1 MSKSV
6 RKKPAAPK
14 KPVAAK
20 KPVAPKKP
28 AAAKKPVVAKK
39 QTGAKKLAAAKKVET
54 AKQPDVAPLLTVS
67 DIHTYYGDS
76 HVLQGVSLDVK
87 PGECVALLG
96 RNGAG
101 KTTTLRSI
109 VSLTPVRRGTVMF
122 SGADITHSPTHRIIR
137 EGIGYVP
144 EDRGIFSSL
153 SVHEHLDVALWAAK
167 KPVERRDEV
176 VKIFPRISERMEH
189 FGQQLSGGEQQ
200 MLSIARALL
209 SEPRLLI
216 LDEPSEGLAPIIVD
230 EVRDTLARVKGTG
243 TSILL
248 VEQNVAMALALADRV
263 VVLSQ
268 GMVQFTGTPDE
279 LEAQPEIKDTYLG
292 IA

>member
-1 MSKSV
+1 MSGAAVQSTE
-6 RKKPAAPK
+6 PA
-14 KPVAAK
+14 
-20 KPVAPKKP
+20 
-28 AAAKKPVVAKK
+28 
-39 QTGAKKLAAAKKVET
+39 G
-54 AKQPDVAPLLTVS
+54 APLLDVR

-76 HVLQGVSLDVK
+76 HVLQGVSLTVG

-109 VSLTPVRRGTVMF
+109 VSLTPVRTGHVAF
-122 SGADITHSPTHRIIR
+122 NGAEITRWPTHRIIR
-137 EGIGYVP
+137 QGIGYVP

-153 SVHEHLDVALWAAK
+153 TVREHLDVALWAGK
-167 KPVERRDEV
+167 QTTEQRDEMLE
-176 VKIFPRISERMEH
+176 IFPRLSERMGH

-200 MLSIARALL
+200 MLAIARALL
-209 SEPRLLI
+209 TKPKLLV
-216 LDEPSEGLAPIIVD
+216 LDEPSEGLAPIIID
-230 EVRDTLARVKGTG
+230 EVRETLDRVKKTG

-263 VVLSQ
+263 LVLSQ
-268 GMVQFTGTPDE
+268 GMVQFTGTPAE
-279 LEAQPEIKDTYLG
+279 LEQQPTIMDTYLG